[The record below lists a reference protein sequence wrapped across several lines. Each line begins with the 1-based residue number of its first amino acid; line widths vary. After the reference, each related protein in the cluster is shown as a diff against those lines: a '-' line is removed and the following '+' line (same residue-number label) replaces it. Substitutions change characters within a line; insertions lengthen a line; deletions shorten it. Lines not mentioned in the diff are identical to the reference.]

1 MAPRLTA
8 LEREHIIALRQS
20 GCRIVD
26 ISRLTGITKRTIY
39 LWIRRWEKD
48 GSLQAHHRKVY
59 KRATTA
65 EQDAAIVAA
74 HASDPLMST
83 RVSSTSYNISM
94 DTVRRRLREA
104 MKKKDEEAGKS
115 DPKKE
120 NDRKLFCPNCN
131 TEVETPAAKR
141 QENQRKIM
149 IARVF
154 HYLAQE
160 LEELK
165 KMSGP
170 QQMDA
175 MAQLHKRAAAA
186 TGVKEAAVEQ
196 ALKEEAQKKEARKEA
211 KRRVAITPRKKPLR
225 KTDKQLKLDP
235 TTAANLAG
243 NIPTS
248 QPQAL
253 NKLRATTEKFS
264 KNRKKPSNTSPGR
277 RTCDHS
283 TNDQVGH

>member
-39 LWIRRWEKD
+39 LWIRRWEED
-48 GSLQAHHRKVY
+48 GSLQPHHRKVY

-104 MKKKDEEAGKS
+104 MKKKNEEAGNP
-115 DPKKE
+115 DAKKE

-149 IARVF
+149 IARVY

-160 LEELK
+160 FEEMK
-165 KMSGP
+165 KMSPP

-175 MAQLHKRAAAA
+175 MAQLHKRVAAA
-186 TGVKEAAVEQ
+186 TGVKETAVEQ
-196 ALKEEAQKKEARKEA
+196 ALKEEAKKKEARKEA
-211 KRRVAITPRKKPLR
+211 KRRVSLTARKKPLR
-225 KTDKQLKLDP
+225 KTDKQLKIDP
-235 TTAANLAG
+235 PTAAGLASN

-248 QPQAL
+248 QPQSMTNTYMLADIGM
-253 NKLRATTEKFS
+253 NKFS
-264 KNRKKPSNTSPGR
+264 APEVNYSR
-277 RTCDHS
+277 
-283 TNDQVGH
+283 